1 MAQYKIVCAIK
12 CDINLN
18 LNYKKTIVFWDYLLY
33 TNNNISYNK
42 TIYMVFVFLMKN
54 KKSLGNIYL
63 NFITDKGDLSEK

>member
-42 TIYMVFVFLMKN
+42 N